1 MNTILI
7 CGNHHR
13 NLYIIKELQKIP
25 SVKIKKIFI
34 LKREDFNPS
43 PPENLNKDLKKLWK
57 IHFDKRNKAEE
68 KLKINLEDY
77 EKQIIKIDSLEEIH
91 NLEKADICFISGIP
105 KVKKKLLKV
114 LPDYTIN
121 FHLGLLPYFKGMITG
136 FWPFYLLQPTFFG
149 ITFHVI
155 NENLDEGEIIHQKT
169 PELSKDDGMHEV
181 ITKGIISG
189 MADLSKIITFV
200 QKRLD
205 NKIKPQFDKKLK
217 LKGKFYKKSDWNPE
231 MLKLIYEKYDDKI
244 VDFYLDGKIKCQ
256 KPKLIEIK

>member
-1 MNTILI
+1 M
-7 CGNHHR
+7 
-13 NLYIIKELQKIP
+13 IKELQKIP

-34 LKREDFNPS
+34 FKREEINPT
-43 PPENLNKDLKKLWK
+43 PPANLNEDLKKLWK
-57 IHFDKRNKAEE
+57 IHFNKREKAEE
-68 KLKINLEDY
+68 KLKLNLEVY
-77 EKQIIKIDSLEEIH
+77 EKQIIKINSLEEIRK
-91 NLEKADICFISGIP
+91 LDKADICFVSGIP
-105 KVKKKLLKV
+105 KVEKKLLKI
-114 LPDYTIN
+114 LPEYTIN
-121 FHLGLLPYFKGMITG
+121 FHLGLLPFYKGMITG

-169 PELSKDDGMHEV
+169 PQLSKGDGMHEV

-205 NKIKPQFDKKLK
+205 SKIKPQFDKKLK
-217 LKGKFYKKSDWNPE
+217 LKGKFYKKSDWKPE
-231 MLKLIYEKYDDKI
+231 MLKLIYEKYNDKI

-256 KPKLIEIK
+256 KPKLIKIK